1 MKLKITELLEN
12 SRELSWRNFGR
23 EIIFYLPG
31 MFTLNGDR
39 GRYPAI
45 SITGDRCELNCD
57 HCRARILES
66 MIHATTPEALVK
78 RCLKLEEQGNIG
90 CLISGGSLRDGT
102 LPWLR
107 FADAL
112 ARIKE
117 ETNLK
122 ISIHT
127 GLIDFDTAQRL
138 KEAGVDQALI
148 DVIGDD
154 ETLKRVYHLD
164 VGIEAIKS
172 SLDALTTV
180 GIPIV
185 PHIVVGLY
193 YGRIKG
199 ELEALDMISGY
210 NPSVLVV
217 VSLMPLLG
225 TPMRD
230 VVSPPHSQKIAEIL
244 ATARLKMPN
253 IPISLGCARSRG
265 RDGSWIETM
274 AVDAGVNR
282 MALWSEEAIERAKRY
297 DLKIEFRK
305 TCCSI

>member
-1 MKLKITELLEN
+1 MKPKIRELLEN

-23 EIIFYLPG
+23 KITFYLPG
-31 MFTLNGDR
+31 MFILNGDR

-45 SITGDRCELNCD
+45 SITGNECELNCD
-57 HCRARILES
+57 HCRARILGP
-66 MIHATTPEALVK
+66 MIHATTPEVLVE
-78 RCLKLEEQGNIG
+78 RCLKLEEQGYIG

-107 FADAL
+107 FVDAL

-122 ISIHT
+122 ISVHT
-127 GLIDFDTAQRL
+127 GLINFDTAQRL

-164 VGIEAIKS
+164 VGIEAIKD
-172 SLDALTTV
+172 SLDALTTA
-180 GIPIV
+180 GIPIA

-193 YGRIKG
+193 YGRVKG
-199 ELEALDMISGY
+199 EFVALGMISDY
-210 NPSVLVV
+210 NPSALVI
-217 VSLMPLLG
+217 VSLMPLPG

-230 VVSPPHSQKIAEIL
+230 VSPPDSQKIAEIL

-253 IPISLGCARSRG
+253 IPISLGCARLRG
-265 RDGSWIETM
+265 KDGSQIEIM
-274 AVDAGVNR
+274 AIDAGVNR
-282 MALWSEEAIERAKRY
+282 MALWSGEAMERAKRY
-297 DLKIEFRK
+297 NLKIEFRK
-305 TCCSI
+305 TCCSIE